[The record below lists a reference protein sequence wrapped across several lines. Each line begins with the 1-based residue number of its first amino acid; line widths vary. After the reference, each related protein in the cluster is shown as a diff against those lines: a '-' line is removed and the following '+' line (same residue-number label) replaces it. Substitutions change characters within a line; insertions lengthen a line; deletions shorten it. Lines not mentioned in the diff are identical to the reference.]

1 MKSIEHII
9 LSLWLLLPCHGYT
22 TDSISSYLKP
32 FDLLSKPSMD
42 IFIVDHKNEQMSAFA
57 AFKSSMHV
65 R

>member
-22 TDSISSYLKP
+22 PDSISSYLKP

-42 IFIVDHKNEQMSAFA
+42 IFIVDHKNE
-57 AFKSSMHV
+57 
-65 R
+65 